1 MNKPIYSAGLAA
13 AYIVGVV
20 LLISLGPIFFGE
32 PDNIL
37 MPMGMLA
44 LLVLSV
50 AVMGFLFFYRPL
62 ALMLEGDHAEAA
74 KFFLAT
80 LGIFAL
86 FTFGILAVA
95 ALVSLAMS

>member
-1 MNKPIYSAGLAA
+1 M
-13 AYIVGVV
+13 GVV
-20 LLISLGPIFFGE
+20 LLISLGSIFFGE

-62 ALMLEGDHAEAA
+62 VLMLEGDHAEAA
-74 KFFLAT
+74 SFFLT
-80 LGIFAL
+80 TVGIFAL
-86 FTFGILAVA
+86 ITFGILAVA
-95 ALVSLAMS
+95 ALISIAMS